1 MVIDIHKTIISN
13 PVSRNLLKPWGS
25 FAKEGSLRSKLFNK
39 YTDPGNPIEKQ
50 VDFHPLTGQIYKV
63 HDLPLS
69 NNDRCSM
76 LHDIDYTVAQNIG
89 RNAKDIKNRKL
100 EADDKWLDCFKVKTP
115 YDMLAYSA
123 IKTKKTLGLGNN
135 FTMKNLSQ
143 ELNKPSIN
151 KFERQKIIVNHINEI
166 HSTDLVD
173 MTQYSKM
180 NKGYKYIFTNIDV
193 FSKIAYAFPLKSK
206 KIQDIKPCFEK
217 IFKNNKP
224 KFIWSDKESAFL
236 SKEMQQFFKD
246 NNVKIYH
253 TNSHLKAVVIERFN
267 RSLRELMMKEFV
279 KNNNTVWYNTL
290 SKLIKI
296 YNNRYHNTIKMKP
309 NQVNKSNEKYIK
321 ENIYTYNKIS
331 KNPKFKINDLVR
343 ISLKRRDVFD
353 KPSSNIKWTEEL
365 FKIYSINKSNVITY
379 KIKDLNDNI
388 IEGNFYEREL
398 QKTKNNSEVYII
410 EKIIRKNKNKYLV
423 KWRNYSNDFNSYVDK
438 NDIIK
443 YTCHFQI
450 CN

>member
-13 PVSRNLLKPWGS
+13 PISRNLLKPWGS
-25 FAKEGSLRSKLFNK
+25 FAKPNSLREKLFNK

-50 VDFHPLTGQIYKV
+50 VDFHPYTGQIYKV
-63 HDLPLS
+63 NDPPLS

-76 LHDIDYTVAQNIG
+76 FHDIDYTVAENVGQNP
-89 RNAKDIKNRKL
+89 KDIKNRKL
-100 EADDKWLDCFKVKTP
+100 EADDKWLKCFKVKTP
-115 YDMLAYSA
+115 YDALAYSA

-135 FTMKNLSQ
+135 FTMENLSQ
-143 ELNKPSIN
+143 ELNKASIN
-151 KFERQKIIVNHINEI
+151 KFERQKVIVNHINEI

-173 MTQYSKM
+173 MTQYSKF
-180 NKGYKYIFTNIDV
+180 NKNYKYIFTNIDV

-224 KFIWSDKESAFL
+224 KYIWSDKEPAFL
-236 SKEMQQFFKD
+236 SKEMQKFFKN

-253 TNSHLKAVVIERFN
+253 TNSHLKAVIIERFN

-279 KNNNTVWYNTL
+279 KNNNTVWYNIL
-290 SKLIKI
+290 PKLIKI

-309 NQVNKSNEKYIK
+309 NQVNKSNENYIK
-321 ENIYTYNKIS
+321 ENIYTYNKTS
-331 KNPKFKINDLVR
+331 KFPKFRINDLVR
-343 ISLKRRDVFD
+343 ISLKRRDLFD
-353 KPSSNIKWTEEL
+353 KPSGNIKWSEEL
-365 FKIYSINKSNVITY
+365 FKIHSINKSNVITY

-388 IEGNFYEREL
+388 IEGIFYEKEL
-398 QKTKNNSEVYII
+398 QKTKNDSEVYII

-423 KWRNYSNDFNSYVDK
+423 KWRNYSDDFNSWIDK

-443 YTCHFQI
+443 YT
-450 CN
+450 

>member
-13 PVSRNLLKPWGS
+13 PISKNLLKPWGS

-50 VDFHPLTGQIYKV
+50 VDFHPYTGEIYKV
-63 HDLPLS
+63 HDKPLS

-89 RNAKDIKNRKL
+89 RNAKDVKNRKL
-100 EADDKWLDCFKVKTP
+100 EADDKWLNCFKVKTP
-115 YDMLAYSA
+115 YDLLAYSA

-135 FTMKNLSQ
+135 FTMEDLSQ
-143 ELNKPSIN
+143 ELNKPTIN
-151 KFERQKIIVNHINEI
+151 KFPRQKVIVNYINEI

-173 MTQYSKM
+173 MSQYSKI
-180 NKGYKYIFTNIDV
+180 NKGYKYIFTNVDV

-206 KIQDIKPCFEK
+206 KIVDIKPCFEK
-217 IFKNNKP
+217 IFEKNKP
-224 KFIWSDKESAFL
+224 KFIWSDKEPTFL
-236 SKEMQQFFKD
+236 SKEMRLFFKN

-267 RSLRELMMKEFV
+267 RSLRELMIKHFT
-279 KNNNTVWYNTL
+279 KNNNTVWYNIL
-290 SKLIKI
+290 PKLIKI

-309 NQVNKSNEKYIK
+309 MQVNKNNEKYIK
-321 ENIYTYNKIS
+321 ENIYTYNKTS

-343 ISLKRRDVFD
+343 ISLKRRDIFD
-353 KPSSNIKWTEEL
+353 KPSANIKWSEEL
-365 FKIYSINKSNVITY
+365 FKIHSINRSNVITY
-379 KIKDLNDNI
+379 KIKDLDNNI
-388 IEGNFYEREL
+388 IEGIFYEKEL
-398 QKTKNNSEVYII
+398 QKSKNTSEVYVI
-410 EKIIRKNKNKYLV
+410 EKIIQKNKNKYFV
-423 KWRNYSNDFNSYVDK
+423 KWRNYSNDFNSWIDK

-443 YTCHFQI
+443 YT
-450 CN
+450 